1 MVERLEKAHHPFHA
15 AELLLD
21 GVWAEELEEDTAMEE
36 LDNEGVLELEEA
48 GLSMLELLDERSVQ
62 EDEL

>member
-1 MVERLEKAHHPFHA
+1 MEKAHQPFQV